1 MSALLADRTLPGLV
15 HKLSNPTCRALG
27 TLGEQFA
34 YRILE
39 KRYHVSNTHPKERR
53 GDLRVVTDEGVV
65 LRVEV
70 KTARMGQDGNW
81 RFRLYKPG
89 HTDHRD
95 SDVVVALCV
104 MPAGY
109 VIPFV
114 IPTSVVAQQTALVI
128 ASDPNNYA
136 GKYARFR
143 QNVRTINLE
152 REREDETC
160 DPTSC

>member
-1 MSALLADRTLPGLV
+1 MTALLADPSLPGII

-34 YRILE
+34 HRILE

-53 GDLRVVTDEGVV
+53 GDLRVVTDDGLI

-70 KTARMGQDGNW
+70 KTARMASDGCW
-81 RFRLYKPG
+81 RFTLHKKG

-95 SDVVVALCV
+95 SDVILALCV

-109 VIPFV
+109 VVPFV
-114 IPTSVVAQQTALVI
+114 VPTPVVAEQNALVI
-128 ASDPNNYA
+128 ASDPNIYA
-136 GKYARFR
+136 GKYARYR

-152 REREDETC
+152 
-160 DPTSC
+160 PLS